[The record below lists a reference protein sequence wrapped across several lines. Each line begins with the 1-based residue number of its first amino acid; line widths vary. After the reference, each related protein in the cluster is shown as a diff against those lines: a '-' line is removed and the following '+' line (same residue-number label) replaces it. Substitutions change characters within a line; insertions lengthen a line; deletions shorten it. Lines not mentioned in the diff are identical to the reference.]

1 MKAYILS
8 TENGTVQI
16 GHTVYCIPTKECFDT
31 TVKGLGGKT
40 SYTVPDNS
48 WRSAK
53 IALEMHYDL
62 LYGEPGSTLAQ

>member
-1 MKAYILS
+1 MKAYVLS

-16 GHTVYCIPTKECFDT
+16 GHTVYCIPTKNCFDT
-31 TVKGLGGKT
+31 NKKGLRGK
-40 SYTVPDNS
+40 SYTVPNNS

-53 IALEMHYDL
+53 IALEMHYGL